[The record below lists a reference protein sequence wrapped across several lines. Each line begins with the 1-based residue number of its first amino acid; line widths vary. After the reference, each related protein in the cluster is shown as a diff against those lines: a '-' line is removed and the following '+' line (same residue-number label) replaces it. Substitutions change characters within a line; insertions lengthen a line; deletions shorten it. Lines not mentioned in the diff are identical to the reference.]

1 MSINFHPFQYN
12 DEYLYE
18 KNKKPNF
25 DIEFD
30 KFFFLNEEKEE
41 EDSYN
46 LNQLYFIKNN
56 PEVNISSASLE
67 SKKHEN
73 LIKKE
78 EEISGEN
85 CENKLTQIKLLVKE
99 GKPSEEK
106 KEKGKKGKTN
116 KKIKNFST
124 RECTNDSEKSENKE
138 EHKNTKESI
147 AFYKNDKKF
156 EFKESEQDDNYL
168 QLNIINNK
176 RIDSINKGI
185 ETNINNN
192 KIQNDD
198 EILNININNKINNSD
213 NNKNKKTK

>member
-18 KNKKPNF
+18 KNKKSNF
-25 DIEFD
+25 DIEYD

-106 KEKGKKGKTN
+106 KEKGKKVKQIKKLKIFLLEN
-116 KKIKNFST
+116 VLMILRKVKIK
-124 RECTNDSEKSENKE
+124 R
-138 EHKNTKESI
+138 
-147 AFYKNDKKF
+147 
-156 EFKESEQDDNYL
+156 
-168 QLNIINNK
+168 NI
-176 RIDSINKGI
+176 
-185 ETNINNN
+185 
-192 KIQNDD
+192 KIQRKVLHFIKMIKN
-198 EILNININNKINNSD
+198 LNLKNLNKMIITYN
-213 NNKNKKTK
+213 